1 MVNPRVRRKMNSLP
15 REEPLGRWVME
26 SSGLLLDDQDN
37 YWVLNDISISMRL
50 FSSFSTYLYNKS
62 LKPGV
67 T

>member
-1 MVNPRVRRKMNSLP
+1 MVNPRGRRKMNSLP
-15 REEPLGRWVME
+15 REEPLGTWVMV
-26 SSGLLLDDQDN
+26 SSGLLLDGQDHS
-37 YWVLNDISISMRL
+37 WVLNDISISVGL